1 MISTT
6 TDNLGKEWALD
17 DEVIRLRVWGTDI
30 VYPLPPGDHGALR
43 IGLAPTCEIQVHDPS
58 SLTSREHAYLERV
71 NGRWEI
77 ADQSKNGLYLD
88 EQKCDRFA
96 LAPGREIGLSR
107 YVTLIAESVR
117 TIALRDALARMVGW
131 RACHAEMIDRT
142 LRTLRM
148 AATGRES
155 LVLCGD
161 PGLLPLAEELHRLT
175 MTEHRPFVFCDP
187 RRRTQVED
195 TESFTKCATDGLTA
209 AAQAK
214 NGTVCID
221 DRRRPSDLIAM
232 LDELHRRGR
241 TTQLMVLAK
250 NSHKAEVYTK
260 APVVIPPLRTRRD
273 EIERLVMEYEVEAVR
288 RLGIDTLELT
298 SAQRSWIAEQSS
310 EALPDIQQATLR
322 LIAIRREGSIRGAAT
337 LLGISHQTLSQW
349 LDRRRFSSDIVTAA

>member
-17 DEVIRLRVWGTDI
+17 DEVTRLRVWATDI
-30 VYPLPPGDHGALR
+30 VYPLSADDHRKIR

-88 EQKCDRFA
+88 DQKCDRFA

-107 YVTLIAESVR
+107 YVTLIAESAR
-117 TIALRDALARMVGW
+117 TIALRDALARMIGW
-131 RACHAEMIDRT
+131 RACHAEAIDRT

-155 LVLCGD
+155 LVLCGE

-175 MTEHRPFVFCDP
+175 MTERRPFVFCDP
-187 RRRTQVED
+187 RRRTPVED
-195 TESFTKCATDGLTA
+195 TASFTRCVTDGLTA

-221 DRRRPSDLIAM
+221 DRKRPSDLLAM

-250 NSHKAEVYTK
+250 NPYKAEVYTK

-273 EIERLVMEYEVEAVR
+273 EIETLVMEYELEAVR
-288 RLGIDTLELT
+288 RLGIDALELT
-298 SAQRSWIAEQSS
+298 PVQRSWIAERSS
-310 EALPDIQQATLR
+310 ETLPDIQQATLR
-322 LIAIRREGSIRGAAT
+322 LIAIRHAGSIAGAAD
-337 LLGISHQTLSQW
+337 LLRISQQALSKW
-349 LDRRRFSSDIVTAA
+349 LDRRRFRPDIIAAA